1 MKYLIFTVILMTMSS
16 VGHSRNKKSSF
27 KKKKQKFSA
36 LSKVALEFGVMAP
49 DGIPFSLKLN
59 VYKSHWLR
67 LYAAPPITFQKDST
81 LDERQVIDL
90 TNVVSI
96 KNTEGVLPTDVT
108 FGPHFGFDYI
118 VPIKRKWSVFGGLA
132 YRKVSVEG
140 SSKSPIQVEILGNQT
155 PSFVEAD
162 IYTSAQYEQYGLRAG
177 ANYELYRYSRNFK
190 VNFSMGFGFLLRLKK
205 HITLVFRL
213 VIIFLVSIFRGS
225 QLLVLKSKEPLSKEE
240 LRKK

>member
-1 MKYLIFTVILMTMSS
+1 M
-16 VGHSRNKKSSF
+16 
-27 KKKKQKFSA
+27 
-36 LSKVALEFGVMAP
+36 
-49 DGIPFSLKLN
+49 
-59 VYKSHWLR
+59 
-67 LYAAPPITFQKDST
+67 
-81 LDERQVIDL
+81 
-90 TNVVSI
+90 VSI

-213 VIIFLVSIFRGS
+213 VIIFLVSIFRGAAS
-225 QLLVLKSKEPLSKEE
+225 SLEEQRAFVQGRTEEEMKILTYPLPILGLTTEY
-240 LRKK
+240 RF

>member
-1 MKYLIFTVILMTMSS
+1 
-16 VGHSRNKKSSF
+16 
-27 KKKKQKFSA
+27 
-36 LSKVALEFGVMAP
+36 MAP

-190 VNFSMGFGFLLRLKK
+190 VNFSMGVWVPVKTEETYNPSIQVSDNIFGVDLSGVAASSLEEQRAFVQGRTEEEMKIL
-205 HITLVFRL
+205 TY
-213 VIIFLVSIFRGS
+213 
-225 QLLVLKSKEPLSKEE
+225 PLPILGLTTEY
-240 LRKK
+240 RF